1 MRLTLGQLR
10 HLLETLED
18 YTPPLDLL
26 AKLTPSAPYRARQ
39 IREEAGGKKG
49 WWKGKGKEDAD
60 LFGDAGKELVKVL
73 SGEEELANLKT
84 PKVSRSS
91 RQGRISELTRT
102 RVS

>member
-1 MRLTLGQLR
+1 M
-10 HLLETLED
+10 ETLED